1 MPENNTT
8 IEDLL
13 SKIDALESKM
23 GELESNNKKLE
34 SANDEI
40 RAFNRKLLERK
51 VEKPIAPNN
60 NEEALAKLDKYLKG
74 E

>member
-1 MPENNTT
+1 MPDNTT

-13 SKIDALESKM
+13 SKIDALETKI

-34 SANDEI
+34 DANEEI

-51 VEKPIAPNN
+51 VEKPAVNN
-60 NEEALAKLDKYLKG
+60 NDEALAKLDKYLKG

>member
-13 SKIDALESKM
+13 SKIETLESKID
-23 GELESNNKKLE
+23 ELATKNKELE

-40 RAFNRKLLERK
+40 RAFNRKLMERK
-51 VEKPIAPNN
+51 VDKIAPKD

>member
-13 SKIDALESKM
+13 SKIETLETKID
-23 GELESNNKKLE
+23 ELATKNKELE

-40 RAFNRKLLERK
+40 RAFNRKLMERR
-51 VEKPIAPNN
+51 VEKPASNN
-60 NEEALAKLDKYLKG
+60 TTEALAKLDKYLKG